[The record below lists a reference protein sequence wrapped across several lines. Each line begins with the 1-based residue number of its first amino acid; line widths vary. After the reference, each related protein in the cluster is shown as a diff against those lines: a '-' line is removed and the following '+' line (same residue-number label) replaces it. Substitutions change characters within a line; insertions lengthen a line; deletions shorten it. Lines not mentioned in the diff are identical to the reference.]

1 MAFSS
6 GTWWWTTWTSPTWM
20 NLSTWKHDILES
32 AQDEFRSMLQPA
44 SFYLEQEQL
53 PQVIMQRW
61 APLGSSWM
69 KSVDSPSP
77 GGPENPKIPTPP
89 PWPPWVGGPRW
100 PWGRW
105 EVDAPLSGDDG
116 DLWLGD
122 KTIYPLVNVYTLLL
136 KIAIEIVDFSINSMV
151 IFHSGSAAL
160 VFLLSRH
167 LSL

>member
-1 MAFSS
+1 
-6 GTWWWTTWTSPTWM
+6 
-20 NLSTWKHDILES
+20 
-32 AQDEFRSMLQPA
+32 
-44 SFYLEQEQL
+44 
-53 PQVIMQRW
+53 
-61 APLGSSWM
+61 M